1 MFTVQFSA
9 FGEVIISVGE
19 EFGFLDRIGR
29 VIGRYKLIRLSVYH
43 LPVFIRLRV
52 DFGLYLKLLF
62 YSAEFNPTLNCS
74 IHEEFVS
81 VREGSYQL
89 HQVFLFNTVSVGL
102 AISLRLVTFG
112 TLEVQHDLEV
122 PKVVG

>member
-43 LPVFIRLRV
+43 LPVLIRLRV

-62 YSAEFNPTLNCS
+62 YSAEFNSSSFRSFC
-74 IHEEFVS
+74 E
-81 VREGSYQL
+81 
-89 HQVFLFNTVSVGL
+89 
-102 AISLRLVTFG
+102 
-112 TLEVQHDLEV
+112 
-122 PKVVG
+122 